1 MQNCL
6 LANSQP
12 RRCKQYVGITRQ
24 QQNLKKE
31 HAGVPHCR
39 RSTESRQQHL
49 RHYELNPEQQEGTEE
64 RRSCKQWKHTDQPQ
78 KAQKAQ
84 KIAEP
89 ILCFLCLFVAE
100 GLIA

>member
-49 RHYELNPEQQEGTEE
+49 RHYELNPEQQQGTEE
-64 RRSCKQWKHTDQPQ
+64 DRSGKQINHIFSHKE
-78 KAQKAQ
+78 AQKH
-84 KIAEP
+84 KSFRSFYVP
-89 ILCFLCLFVAE
+89 LCLMCRR
-100 GLIA
+100 L